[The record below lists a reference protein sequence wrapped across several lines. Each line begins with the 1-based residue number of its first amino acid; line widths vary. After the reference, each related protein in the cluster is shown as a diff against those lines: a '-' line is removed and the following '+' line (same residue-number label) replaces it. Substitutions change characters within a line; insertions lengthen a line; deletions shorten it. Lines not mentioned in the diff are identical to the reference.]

1 VNNQPLRGIRVLDF
15 GWILSIPHCT
25 AWLGTLGAEVIRV
38 ESLARLDPVR
48 ATLGGGADGIH
59 GVNRAAPFNGLN
71 YSKQSITLNIA
82 TPGGRD
88 MVKELVKVCDV
99 VCENY
104 ATGVMERL
112 GLGYEALR
120 AVKPDIVVMSGSTLG
135 TTGPERDSTGWGPNV
150 CAYAGLPFISGYR
163 DGPPSDLGGTW
174 PDYGIGTMMV
184 FALLSAV
191 HHQRRTGQG
200 QHVEIAM
207 GEAVTAM
214 IPEAVLEYTLNGR
227 ETPRRGN
234 RDPQM
239 APHDVYP
246 CAGEDRWVAIAVT
259 DDAEWRAL
267 CRAIGGPELVDDPRF
282 ADAAGRL
289 CHQDELDALIAAW
302 TRLHT
307 PRAVMETL
315 QAAGVAAGPVMSIVD
330 LMEDPHLRSRGF
342 VVEMDHPEVGRRTV
356 AGLPAHFGAMP
367 EPAYTAAPCL
377 GEHNDGVFGGLLHLD
392 GATIQRLRDA
402 QVIY

>member
-1 VNNQPLRGIRVLDF
+1 MNNKPLQGIRILDF

-38 ESLARLDPVR
+38 ESLARIDPVR
-48 ATLGGGADGIH
+48 AALGGGADGIH
-59 GVNRAAPFNGLN
+59 GVNRASPFNGLN
-71 YSKQSITLNIA
+71 FGKQSITLNMA
-82 TPGGRD
+82 TSDGQGLA
-88 MVKELVKVCDV
+88 KELVKTCDV

-120 AVKPDIVVMSGSTLG
+120 AVKPDIILMSGSTLG

-150 CAYAGLPFISGYR
+150 SAYAGLPFISGYV
-163 DGPPSDLGGTW
+163 DGPPADLGGTW
-174 PDYGIGTMMV
+174 PDYGIGVMMV

-227 ETPRRGN
+227 ETPRQGN
-234 RDPQM
+234 RDPRA

-267 CRAIGGPELVDDPRF
+267 CRAIGRPELAHDSRF
-282 ADAAGRL
+282 AGTAARL
-289 CHQDELDALIAAW
+289 CHRDELDDLVGAW
-302 TRLHT
+302 TRWHT
-307 PRAVMETL
+307 PHAVMETL
-315 QAAGVAAGPVMSIVD
+315 QAAGVAAGPVMNILD
-330 LMEDPHLRSRGF
+330 LMDDPHLQERGF
-342 VVEMDHPEVGRRTV
+342 VVAMEHPEVGRRTV
-356 AGLPAHFGAMP
+356 AGLPAHFGAMA
-367 EPAYTAAPCL
+367 ELTYTAAPCL
-377 GEHNDGVFGGLLHLD
+377 GAHNDDVFGGLLDLD
-392 GATIQRLRDA
+392 GATIQRLHDT